1 MKRFIF
7 LFFFL
12 AGCGSTQ
19 MATTL
24 PDQEALHIALLDV
37 KQAYSRQNMELNL
50 LREKLDK
57 VQVADKG
64 ISSAQISL
72 DIQRRFSEIEKTLA
86 KAKEDL
92 KELQKHA
99 NQTSQSLRQ
108 YSKQIRK
115 MESQIKR
122 QSEHLQDIANLK
134 QTLDSISK
142 AIGATSST
150 SHHVQPGDSLE
161 KIAKKYHT
169 TVKEL
174 KVANGLRSNKI
185 IVGQKL
191 NIPQ

>member
-1 MKRFIF
+1 
-7 LFFFL
+7 
-12 AGCGSTQ
+12 